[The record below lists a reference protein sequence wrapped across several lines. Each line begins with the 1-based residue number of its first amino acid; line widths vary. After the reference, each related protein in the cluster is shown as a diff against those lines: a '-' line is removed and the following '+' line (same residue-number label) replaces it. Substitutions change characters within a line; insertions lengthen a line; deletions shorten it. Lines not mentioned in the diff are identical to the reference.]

1 MVIKHKQ
8 NTIKDIIFED
18 GLSSHQLA
26 ILVEID
32 IVIITIIVILQILP
46 GCHDTSSISLI
57 MLLSFNC
64 YDPFQVWSITVFK
77 CFHKWYIL
85 KVRSQCEASYL
96 TKNSQIVFG
105 LLVIVYI

>member
-8 NTIKDIIFED
+8 KKIKGIIFED
-18 GLSSHQLA
+18 GLNSHQLV

-32 IVIITIIVILQILP
+32 IGIITIVVILQILLI

-77 CFHKWYIL
+77 ITEPNENWIHK
-85 KVRSQCEASYL
+85 KDE
-96 TKNSQIVFG
+96 
-105 LLVIVYI
+105 